1 MRNALGTKTFDVVV
15 DWIAFT
21 PEHIRQDIE
30 LFEGR
35 VGQFVFISSASAY
48 QTPPSLLPVTEG
60 TMLDNPF
67 WEYSRNK
74 IACEEMLVAAYRERK
89 FPCTIVRPSH
99 TYDCTLLPFDYG
111 WTVVDRMRRGVP
123 VIVHGDGSSLWT
135 LTHHT
140 DFGRGFVAL
149 LGNSHAI
156 GEAFHI
162 TSDESLTWNQIFDVV
177 AEAAGVMA
185 NKVHVPSDLI
195 RAYEPRWGD
204 GLVGDKTNSMVF
216 DNTKIRRLAPGF
228 APAIPFS
235 KGAREI
241 IRWYDADPMRRQVD
255 ADTNR
260 LHDLLAS
267 KMRSIWPE

>member
-1 MRNALGTKTFDVVV
+1 
-15 DWIAFT
+15 
-21 PEHIRQDIE
+21 
-30 LFEGR
+30 
-35 VGQFVFISSASAY
+35 
-48 QTPPSLLPVTEG
+48 
-60 TMLDNPF
+60 
-67 WEYSRNK
+67 
-74 IACEEMLVAAYRERK
+74 
-89 FPCTIVRPSH
+89 
-99 TYDCTLLPFDYG
+99 
-111 WTVVDRMRRGVP
+111 
-123 VIVHGDGSSLWT
+123 
-135 LTHHT
+135 
-140 DFGRGFVAL
+140 
-149 LGNSHAI
+149 
-156 GEAFHI
+156 
-162 TSDESLTWNQIFDVV
+162 
-177 AEAAGVMA
+177 VMA

-255 ADTNR
+255 ADANR